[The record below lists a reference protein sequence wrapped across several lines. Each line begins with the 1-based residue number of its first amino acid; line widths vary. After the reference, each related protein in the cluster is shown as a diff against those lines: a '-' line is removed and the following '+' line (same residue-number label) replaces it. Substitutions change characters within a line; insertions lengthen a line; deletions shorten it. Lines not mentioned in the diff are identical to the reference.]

1 MPQVGW
7 EQRKGKGRRSALV
20 LVVSLAGGGIVIE
33 RSKVEKLVSVEIYS
47 G

>member
-7 EQRKGKGRRSALV
+7 EQRKGKGRRSSLV
-20 LVVSLAGGGIVIE
+20 WVVGLADGGIVIE
-33 RSKVEKLVSVEIYS
+33 RAKVEKLVSVEIYS